1 MIGYREHWHFRELH
15 REQWHFRE
23 LRRELESTKEQLQ
36 VILREKSE
44 LDYMRSESERKSHG
58 LKDDLKRAQWE
69 PNTMEKELSTMEKE
83 LNTMEKHVNEL
94 EFVREERD
102 LKFERELEKKEEQ
115 ISDLKAELEHS
126 NDNREVLKNSS
137 SRYSKLKFQKNH
149 GIKKIVGFQSWGS
162 F

>member
-1 MIGYREHWHFRELH
+1 MTTCHGSSLIVYREHCHFRELH
-15 REQWHFRE
+15 RE
-23 LRRELESTKEQLQ
+23 LESTKKRLQ
-36 VILREKSE
+36 IILREKSDLE
-44 LDYMRSESERKSHG
+44 YMKNESERKSHG
-58 LKDDLKRAQWE
+58 LEDDLKRAQQE
-69 PNTMEKELSTMEKE
+69 LNTMEKELNTMKKE